1 MHQYNEGVV
10 DASTTVAVSRV
21 GGGAALVALLVHQH
35 TSTVLSAAFNE
46 WVGSVGVFFQLV
58 SPTTT

>member
-1 MHQYNEGVV
+1 MPVQRLL
-10 DASTTVAVSRV
+10 SRGSV
-21 GGGAALVALLVHQH
+21 GGAALVALLVHQH

-46 WVGSVGVFFQLV
+46 WVGSVGVFFQLMV